1 MPANTETKPHP
12 MKGKRLHRIP
22 EERYVAA
29 RVIYETTPGATFVSV
44 AEETGISARSLEER
58 SKADGVWTRRAL
70 LPPQGLTEA
79 AQAVADRYTGKLAE
93 YGDDITAD
101 QKQIAVR
108 ETAVEVAV
116 DIRAQLLDRHRKEW
130 GAVRQLVY
138 ANIKGKEFND
148 QCKLAKISA
157 ETLQIIQQ
165 NERKAYGLEK
175 GEGDDK
181 KVTLVIDRG
190 EA

>member
-1 MPANTETKPHP
+1 
-12 MKGKRLHRIP
+12 MKGKQLHRIP

-29 RVIYETTPGATFVSV
+29 RVIYETTPGATFASV
-44 AEETGISARSLEER
+44 AEETGVSARSLEER
-58 SKADGVWTRRAL
+58 SKVDGGWTRRAL

-93 YGDDITAD
+93 YENDPTPA
-101 QKQIAVR
+101 QKQAVVQSV
-108 ETAVEVAV
+108 AAEVAV

-130 GAVRQLVY
+130 SVFRSRVY
-138 ANIKGKEFND
+138 KQVDPKSGLSEDERFNMS
-148 QCKLAKISA
+148 KTTKINA

-190 EA
+190 E